1 MFIAIAVY
9 FVLLNILVR
18 RKSLNLKYS
27 LLWIFAGIFMLIL
40 AIWPGI
46 LAWLTR
52 VFGITL
58 PVNALF
64 AMMFFCVIII
74 LVSLTS
80 IVSKQAEQ
88 IKTLT
93 QQMAILEKRLRDA
106 EKK

>member
-9 FVLLNILVR
+9 FVLLFALLK
-18 RKSLNLKYS
+18 RKSLTLKYS
-27 LLWIFAGIFMLIL
+27 LLWIFAGVLMLIF
-40 AIWPGI
+40 AIWPKI
-46 LAWLTR
+46 LMWLSKTL
-52 VFGITL
+52 GITL

-80 IVSKQAEQ
+80 IVSKQSEQ